1 MTATI
6 EDVARRASVSVATVS
21 RALRGLP
28 NVAPSTR
35 DRVVGAARELQ
46 YVAEPAASR
55 LAGRRTLRVGLLV
68 PDLGSWYHA
77 QVLAGVEGF
86 LAGGDCD
93 LLPFSLAKTGGIE
106 SFLDAWPFLKRVDG
120 LIVADGPLEDA
131 HVERA
136 ADAGAALVTVGVLI
150 DETPGVA
157 IDQAAAVGRAVSH
170 LVGLGHRRIAWL
182 GGVGRGSDGRG
193 APPGGTASSSVGAE
207 RSQGFLDA
215 LAAAGIAPEPR
226 LLVRTET
233 SFGGGADAMHRLL
246 ASSQPPT
253 AIVAHCDAIAV
264 GAMQVA
270 RDAGLAVPGA
280 LSIVGIDDHEVS
292 AHVGLTT
299 VAQDPAAQGAGAARI
314 LVDYLTDGSAEVVHE
329 IAPVRLVV
337 RRSTGPPPAGGVP

>member
-1 MTATI
+1 VSATI

-46 YVAEPAASR
+46 YVADPAASR
-55 LAGRRTLRVGLLV
+55 LAGRRTLRVGLLA

-77 QVLAGVEGF
+77 QLLAGVEGV

-93 LLPFSLAKTGGIE
+93 LLPFSLASTGGIE
-106 SFLDAWPFLKRVDG
+106 MFLDAWPFLKRVDG
-120 LIVADGPLEDA
+120 LIVADGPIEDA
-131 HVERA
+131 HVERV
-136 ADAGAALVTVGVLI
+136 ADAGVALLTVGVLI
-150 DETPGVA
+150 DETPGLA
-157 IDQAAAVGRAVSH
+157 IDNAAAVRRAVSH

-182 GGVGRGSDGRG
+182 GGVGRGLIRWDV
-193 APPGGTASSSVGAE
+193 PDGGTSSSVGSE
-207 RSQGFLDA
+207 RFRGFLDG
-215 LAAAGIAPEPR
+215 LAAAGIVAEPR
-226 LLVRTET
+226 LLVPTEA
-233 SFGGGADAMHRLL
+233 SFGGGADAMHHLL
-246 ASSQPPT
+246 ALDEPPT
-253 AIVAHCDAIAV
+253 AIVAHCDPIAV

-270 RDAGLAVPGA
+270 RDAGLAVPGG

-299 VAQDPAAQGAGAARI
+299 VAQDPVSQGAGAARI
-314 LVDYLTDGSAEVVHE
+314 LIEYLTDGSAEVVHE

-337 RRSTGPPPAGGVP
+337 RRTTGPPPAGGVM